1 MHNWLKAIS
10 ITIVTFLAPIHTV
23 MIACGALIV
32 IDLITGVWAAKKR
45 GEAISSAALRR
56 TVSKI
61 LAYEIAIISGYIL
74 QKYLMDDIIPVMKL
88 AASAIGLVETISV
101 LENVNSITGSSIFT
115 ALIKKLGSQNDQ
127 NNQ

>member
-1 MHNWLKAIS
+1 MHNWLKALS
-10 ITIVTFLAPIHTV
+10 ITIVSFLAPIHTV
-23 MIACGALIV
+23 MLACGSLIV

-45 GEAISSAALRR
+45 GETINSAALRR

-74 QKYLMDDIIPVMKL
+74 QKYLLEDILPVMKL